1 MDQRPYKKQLK
12 TNGFV
17 INKMVQLMRAVT
29 NIDRG
34 EKSREKSQPSQ
45 IQSSKWYLFND
56 HYKFEIMEINQF
68 ELN

>member
-29 NIDRG
+29 NIDEG
-34 EKSREKSQPSQ
+34 EKKVERTVNPPRYSLQNGIYSMIITNLKLW
-45 IQSSKWYLFND
+45 K
-56 HYKFEIMEINQF
+56 
-68 ELN
+68 